1 MTASG
6 ATSHGDPSAADHGA
20 AKTPVPDEGSSQDAV
35 FLSLYEELRALA
47 RLNLAS
53 ERRHHTLQPTALVHD
68 AWLRLVRAGASAN
81 CSPSQLLAAA
91 ARAMRHILIDHAR
104 ARVRIKRGGTDARRL
119 SLDAVDLA
127 TSGSFAGILAVDEAI
142 RRLEQAYPKAAEVV
156 RLRFY
161 VGLSMEEVAK
171 ALGMSERSVFREW
184 SYARAWLCKRLNG
197 DPG

>member
-1 MTASG
+1 MTAPG
-6 ATSHGDPSAADHGA
+6 AISHGDPSATDNETAP
-20 AKTPVPDEGSSQDAV
+20 TPVPAEGSSRDAV
-35 FLSLYEELRALA
+35 FLALHEELRALA
-47 RLNLAS
+47 RLHLAA
-53 ERRHHTLQPTALVHD
+53 ERRHHTLQATALVHD
-68 AWLRLVRAGASAN
+68 AWLRLARAGASPG

-91 ARAMRHILIDHAR
+91 ARAMRHILVDHAR
-104 ARVRIKRGGTDARRL
+104 ARVRIKRGGTHARRL

-171 ALGMSERSVFREW
+171 ALDMSERSVFREW
-184 SYARAWLCKRLNG
+184 SYARAWLCKRLHG
-197 DPG
+197 IPG